1 MRIETFS
8 AICLTL
14 KTQSKVLDDL
24 NSLNV
29 SLVNFVDPYYDLIS
43 RCVHDFYGK
52 DGLSWFEWFCYENE
66 FGERNWSK
74 TPAYKEVDGKLICVH
89 EAGEFRHGAHDE
101 EGNPICHS
109 IISTWEYLENNF
121 KIVK

>member
-14 KTQSKVLDDL
+14 KNQSKVLDDL

-43 RCVHDFYGK
+43 RCVEDFYGK
-52 DGLSWFEWFCYENE
+52 DGLGWFEWFCYENE
-66 FGERNWSK
+66 FGERDWSK
-74 TPAYKEVDGKLICVH
+74 TPGYKEVDGKIIRVH